1 MFTRSRLAALL
12 LLLTFA
18 ALPAAA
24 QEFGPGMLPADTS
37 FVIFSR
43 GTAHAETA
51 YPNNPMVL
59 SSNGPEF
66 ADLRAQ
72 GINYLA
78 RHADWKING
87 RPVKFTP
94 AEAELIF
101 SFLKG
106 PMMLGYWGS
115 LDVSSL
121 AQASAPSTK
130 QLMDAGGMF
139 LIIDATGKTTQF
151 DLLFKFIEAN
161 VSKDVT
167 RSRSDFSGVSIEKF
181 AGPNNTSYATRV
193 GNYFVWSNQQKVI
206 QDLVSRLGSRTS
218 TADSLSQNPS
228 YQRCQAKPD
237 PDSIYEMYFRVPDL
251 TKTSVPGAPG
261 QFDTSAALRTL
272 KLDSLRAACGSV
284 ALTQEGEHARGLIL
298 GETSAGGIVD
308 LFGANRSHFDTLDLA
323 PASAYSYFSYSF
335 DLPATYK
342 LARAVA
348 MAGLP
353 EQQAS
358 MIQMVEGVAAM
369 QIGMPLADALALSS
383 GEFATIQLDPTSTP
397 PSQIYAVSISNPEKV
412 STLIHKVGS
421 NSYEEVSKENGI
433 TLFKSK
439 SAAPAAANST
449 DPAVPTYLAVTP
461 HFLLYATDKQALTKA
476 AQSDF
481 AGKSAGRASLLDN
494 PEISKLRA
502 ILPKELLGLS
512 ITDYSHYDW
521 AAELTKSIDKSEKA
535 DASKLSAED
544 IQFFDSLKKF
554 NASKLGKMILRRSV
568 DGWWKDSE
576 GIHYEGFDQ

>member
-1 MFTRSRLAALL
+1 MITKLRLAAVLL
-12 LLLTFA
+12 LMTFA

-43 GTAHAETA
+43 GTAHAESA

-66 ADLRAQ
+66 ADLRVQ
-72 GINYLA
+72 GINYVA
-78 RHADWKING
+78 RHAEWKING

-106 PMMLGYWGS
+106 PMMLGYLGT

-139 LIIDATGKTTQF
+139 LIIDATGKTAQF
-151 DLLFKFIEAN
+151 DLLFKLIEAN
-161 VSKDVT
+161 VPKAVT

-206 QDLVSRLGSRTS
+206 QDLVVRFGSHVEP
-218 TADSLSQNPS
+218 ANSLAQTPG

-237 PDSIYEMYFRVPDL
+237 PDSIYEMYFRIPDL
-251 TKTSVPGAPG
+251 SKTTVPGAPG
-261 QFDTSAALRTL
+261 QFDTSAALRSL

-284 ALTQEGEHARGLIL
+284 ALTQQGEHARGLIL
-298 GETSAGGIVD
+298 GDTSAGGIFD

-323 PASAYSYFSYSF
+323 PPSAYSYFSYSF

-353 EQQAS
+353 EQQAA
-358 MIQMVEGVAAM
+358 MVQMVEGMAAM
-369 QIGMPLADALALSS
+369 QVGMPLADALALSS

-412 STLIHKVGS
+412 SMLIHKIGS
-421 NSYEEVSKENGI
+421 NSYEEVSNENGI

-439 SAAPAAANST
+439 SAVPAANST
-449 DPAVPTYLAVTP
+449 DPAVRTYLAVTP
-461 HFLLYATDKQALTKA
+461 RFLLYGIDKRALTKA

-481 AGKSAGRASLLDN
+481 ASKSAGRASLLDS
-494 PEISKLRA
+494 PEISSLRA
-502 ILPKELLGLS
+502 ALPKELLGLS

-521 AAELTKSIDKSEKA
+521 AAEITKSIDQSEKS

-554 NASKLGKMILRRSV
+554 SASKLSKVMLRRSV

>member
-1 MFTRSRLAALL
+1 MITRSRLAGLL

-37 FVIFSR
+37 FVIYSR

-66 ADLRAQ
+66 AELRAQ
-72 GINYLA
+72 GINYIA
-78 RHADWKING
+78 RHAEWKING

-101 SFLKG
+101 SFVKG
-106 PMMLGYWGS
+106 PMMLGYLGS

-151 DLLFKFIEAN
+151 DLLFKLIEAN
-161 VSKDVT
+161 VPKAVT

-181 AGPNNTSYATRV
+181 AGPNNTSFATRV
-193 GNYFVWSNQQKVI
+193 GNYFVWSNQEKVI
-206 QDLVSRLGSRTS
+206 QDLVLRFSSR
-218 TADSLSQNPS
+218 AEPANSLAQTPG
-228 YQRCQAKPD
+228 YQRCQGKPD

-261 QFDTSAALRTL
+261 QFDTSAALRSL
-272 KLDSLRAACGSV
+272 KLDSLRAACGSL
-284 ALTQEGEHARGLIL
+284 ALTQQGEHARGLFL
-298 GETSAGGIVD
+298 GDTSAGGIFD

-412 STLIHKVGS
+412 SALIHKIGS
-421 NSYEEVSKENGI
+421 NSYEEVSNENGI

-439 SAAPAAANST
+439 SAAPAANST
-449 DPAVPTYLAVTP
+449 DPVVPTYLAVTP
-461 HFLLYATDKQALTKA
+461 HFLVYGIDKKALTKA

-481 AGKSAGRASLLDN
+481 ASRSAGRASLLDS

-512 ITDYSHYDW
+512 ITDYTHYDW
-521 AAELTKSIDKSEKA
+521 AAEITKSIDQSEKSG
-535 DASKLSAED
+535 ASKLSPED
-544 IQFFDSLKKF
+544 IQFFDALKKF
-554 NASKLGKMILRRSV
+554 NASKLSKVMLRRSV